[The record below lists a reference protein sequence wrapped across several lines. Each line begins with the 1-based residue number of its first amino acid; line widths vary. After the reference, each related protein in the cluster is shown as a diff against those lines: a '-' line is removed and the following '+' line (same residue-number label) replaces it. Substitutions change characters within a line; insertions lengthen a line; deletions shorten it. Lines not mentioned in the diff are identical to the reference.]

1 MHPPEAVAGIPGSTN
16 PIARGILR
24 TMKSMTGHGRG
35 VCQRNGLRVTV
46 ELTSVNRK
54 QAEINLLLPRE
65 LDVLEGP
72 MRDLISHRIER
83 GRVQGRVSVEI
94 LSPQWARPRLNTA
107 LAEGWVH
114 ELQRLARKLGL
125 AETVTLE
132 HLLRIPGLFQSDD
145 PLVPWEKLWPVAQA
159 ALQQAL
165 DRLVRMRKR
174 EGEFL
179 ARDLT
184 RRIERMRRAVARI
197 RARAPRALERYR
209 KQLLQR
215 IRAAGLTQT
224 PETDERLLKEV
235 VLFADRS
242 DITEEL
248 TRLESHF
255 RQFDACR
262 RSRAPVGR
270 TLDFLAQE
278 MYREINT
285 LGTKANDARISQEVV
300 RLKTELERFREQV
313 QNVE

>member
-1 MHPPEAVAGIPGSTN
+1 
-16 PIARGILR
+16 
-24 TMKSMTGHGRG
+24 MKSMTGHGRG

-72 MRDLISHRIER
+72 MRDLISRQIDR

-94 LSPQWARPRLNTA
+94 LSPQWARPRLNAA
-107 LAEGWVH
+107 LAEGWAR

-132 HLLRIPGLFQSDD
+132 HLLRIPGLFQSDE
-145 PLVPWEKLWPVAQA
+145 PLVPWEKLWPVVQA

-165 DRLVRMRKR
+165 DRLVRMRQR

-179 ARDLT
+179 ARDLS

-224 PETDERLLKEV
+224 PESDERLLKEV
-235 VLFADRS
+235 ILFADRS

>member
-1 MHPPEAVAGIPGSTN
+1 MPGG
-16 PIARGILR
+16 RGILR
-24 TMKSMTGHGRG
+24 AMKSMTGHGRG

-72 MRDLISHRIER
+72 MRDLISRQIDR

-94 LSPQWARPRLNTA
+94 LSPQWARPRLNAA
-107 LAEGWVH
+107 LAEGWAR

-132 HLLRIPGLFQSDD
+132 HLLRIPGLFQSDE
-145 PLVPWEKLWPVAQA
+145 PLVPWEKLWPVVQA

-165 DRLVRMRKR
+165 DRLVRMRQR

-179 ARDLT
+179 ARDLS

-224 PETDERLLKEV
+224 PESDERLLKEV
-235 VLFADRS
+235 ILFADRS

>member
-1 MHPPEAVAGIPGSTN
+1 MPSG
-16 PIARGILR
+16 RGILR
-24 TMKSMTGHGRG
+24 AMKSMTGHGRG

-72 MRDLISHRIER
+72 MRDLISRQIDR

-94 LSPQWARPRLNTA
+94 LSPQWARPRLNAA
-107 LAEGWVH
+107 LAEGWAR

-132 HLLRIPGLFQSDD
+132 HLLRIPGLFQSDE
-145 PLVPWEKLWPVAQA
+145 PLVPWEKLWPVVQA

-165 DRLVRMRKR
+165 DRLVRMRQR

-179 ARDLT
+179 ARDLS

-224 PETDERLLKEV
+224 PESDERLLKEV
-235 VLFADRS
+235 ILFADRS

>member
-1 MHPPEAVAGIPGSTN
+1 
-16 PIARGILR
+16 
-24 TMKSMTGHGRG
+24 MKSMTGHGRG

-65 LDVLEGP
+65 LDMLEGP
-72 MRDLISHRIER
+72 MRDLISRQIDR

-107 LAEGWVH
+107 LAGGWVR

-125 AETVTLE
+125 AGTVTLE
-132 HLLRIPGLFQSDD
+132 HLLRIPGLFQSED
-145 PLVPWEKLWPVAQA
+145 PLVPCEKLWPVVQA

-165 DRLVRMRKR
+165 DRLVRMRQR

-179 ARDLT
+179 ARDLS
-184 RRIERMRRAVARI
+184 RRIDRMRRAVARI

-224 PETDERLLKEV
+224 PESDERLLKEV
-235 VLFADRS
+235 ILFADRS
-242 DITEEL
+242 DLTEEL

-255 RQFDACR
+255 RQFEACR

-285 LGTKANDARISQEVV
+285 LGAKANDARISQEVV